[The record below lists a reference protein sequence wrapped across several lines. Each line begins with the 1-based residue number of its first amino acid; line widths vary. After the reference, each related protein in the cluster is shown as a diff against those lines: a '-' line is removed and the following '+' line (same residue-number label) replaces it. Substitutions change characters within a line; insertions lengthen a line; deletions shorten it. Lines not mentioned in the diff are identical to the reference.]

1 MAECDVLSE
10 AVTAEEERGSPRTQR
25 TRWIA
30 VNLLVGLLLCVLWL
44 AGQTA
49 LYGSAYAD
57 RILPGAQIAG
67 VNVDG
72 LTHHEAVAAV
82 GAVVDSRLDR
92 TIRLVYL
99 DRVWEVTPRQLGATS
114 DTEAMVGE
122 AMAASRAVGWQDLFA
137 MRWMGKGLGLIRPV
151 TVTHNEPAARAV
163 VDQIAAQVDVP
174 ARDASIDY
182 SSGWIQI
189 IPEQP
194 GRAVAVQATMTELLA
209 RLADGQDVVTVQALE
224 LQPAV
229 TRAAFHKVLLLRQR
243 EHRLYL
249 YQGGV
254 PTHSWLV
261 ATGTGDYPTPT
272 GQYRVTQK
280 RYMPTW
286 INPAPDGWGQDL
298 PASIP
303 PGPGNPLGI
312 RALNWS
318 GGGGIRFHGTS
329 EIGSLGN
336 NASHGCVRL
345 SNRDVVQLYDLVDVG
360 TTIVSLR

>member
-10 AVTAEEERGSPRTQR
+10 AVTGEGRGSPVASRS
-25 TRWIA
+25 RWIA
-30 VNLLVGLLLCVLWL
+30 VSLLMGLLLCVLWL

-49 LYGSAYAD
+49 LFASAYAD

-82 GAVVDSRLDR
+82 GDIFKSQLDR

-99 DRVWEVTPRQLGATS
+99 DQTWEVTPRQLGATT
-114 DTEAMVGE
+114 DTEVMIGE
-122 AMAASRAVGWQDLFA
+122 AVAASRAVGWQDLFA
-137 MRWMGKGLGLIRPV
+137 MRWMGKGLGLVRHV
-151 TVTHNEPAARAV
+151 TVTHDESAARAL
-163 VDQIAAQVDVP
+163 VDQIAAQIDVP

-182 SSGWIQI
+182 SSGWIEV

-194 GRAVAVQATMTELLA
+194 GRAVVVQATMADLLA
-209 RLADGQDVVTVQALE
+209 RLVDGHDLVTVQTVE
-224 LQPAV
+224 LQPTV
-229 TRAAFHKVLLLRQR
+229 TRAAFNKVLLLRQR

-249 YQGGV
+249 YQHGV
-254 PTHSWLV
+254 QTHSWLV
-261 ATGTGDYPTPT
+261 ATGTGNYPTPT
-272 GQYRVTQK
+272 GQYHVTHK
-280 RYMPTW
+280 RFMPTW
-286 INPAPDGWGQDL
+286 TNPAPDGWGKDL
-298 PASIP
+298 PAFIP
-303 PGPGNPLGI
+303 PGAGNPLGI

-329 EIGSLGN
+329 EIGSLGQ